1 MSLNEITAL
10 NNIFVVGDRV
20 LIKPRSSNQKT
31 KSGLFLPPG
40 YSEKEEIQTG
50 YIVKTGPGYPIPA
63 NAEESD
69 QPWKPNEEKVR
80 YIPLQAQVGDLAI
93 FLQKGAIEIIYND
106 QKYFIVSQHSIL
118 LLERDAG
125 LFE

>member
-1 MSLNEITAL
+1 MTENLTLKNL
-10 NNIFVVGDRV
+10 WVVGDRV
-20 LIKPRSSNQKT
+20 LIKPRTTNSKT

-50 YIVKTGPGYPIPA
+50 YVVKTGPGYPIPSP
-63 NAEESD
+63 AEDNDE
-69 QPWKPNEEKVR
+69 PWKDVEDKIR

-106 QKYFIVSQHSIL
+106 EKYYIVPQHSIL
-118 LLERDAG
+118 LLERDSG